1 MINDLDSGQ
10 MIQQILSDDCNF
22 TEFID
27 AFSNISN
34 IYNPPNDKNL
44 ECVLEAK
51 EFTKFAEDD
60 INSAKILYTNKI
72 YPTAIYHLQQS
83 VEKLVKAYMIYYS
96 ILNHKNLKSV
106 SHDSP
111 KAFLKLI
118 EKFQPALN
126 PVLSIAEK
134 FHTPNINIKKM
145 SKTDIYTFEKLIDKS
160 KKQIVKME
168 PDKIKK
174 MVIVADEISNILNKQ
189 INYDDIKCK
198 MLEVL
203 SNLRAEFNDIEDS
216 VEIKDENIEAIDI
229 VETRIE
235 NFEIESFKDLYS
247 YLPTLYI
254 LSIIT
259 YPHATFSR
267 YPNDFEY
274 DETLGIVQ
282 CFDEIT
288 TLLDKTIELW
298 KTNAFS

>member
-1 MINDLDSGQ
+1 MIKDLDSGQ
-10 MIQQILSDDCNF
+10 IIQQIMSGDDNYI
-22 TEFID
+22 EFID

-34 IYNPPNDKNL
+34 IYKTPNDENL
-44 ECVLEAK
+44 KCVLDAK
-51 EFTKFAEDD
+51 KFTEFAEND

-118 EKFQPALN
+118 EKFEPALN

-134 FHTPNINIKKM
+134 FHSPNLNIQKI
-145 SKTDIYTFEKLIDKS
+145 SKTDIHTFEKLINKS

-168 PDKIKK
+168 PDKIKN
-174 MVIVADEISNILNKQ
+174 MIIVADEISNILNKQ

-198 MLEVL
+198 MLEFL
-203 SNLRAEFNDIEDS
+203 SNFKAELCDIEDS
-216 VEIKDENIEAIDI
+216 VEINDKNIEAIDI
-229 VETRIE
+229 IETSIE
-235 NFEIESFKDLYS
+235 DFEIGSFKDLYS

-254 LSIIT
+254 LSVIT

-267 YPNDFEY
+267 YPNEFEY
-274 DETLGIVQ
+274 TETLGIVQ
-282 CFDEIT
+282 CFYEIT